1 LLLIYKKKQTN
12 IMIISDLV
20 RQELAGE
27 VKAFELTEAL
37 TAYKIALGAGLTVQE
52 ASKFAE
58 AVYKEA
64 LGLDLVTERAFS
76 LVKGI
81 DSRTRQITYT
91 VTVDGKSTSSNSLIQ
106 LFRTTEGLTIM
117 AAKRLVDGI
126 SAQNP
131 YQKSGLTRVQAE
143 ELTARIKEA
152 GGSVGYFETGK

>member
-1 LLLIYKKKQTN
+1 
-12 IMIISDLV
+12 MIISDLV

-27 VKAFELTEAL
+27 VKMFELTEAL
-37 TAYKIALGAGLTVQE
+37 TAYKIALGAGLTVEE

-81 DSRTRQITYT
+81 DSKTRQITYT
-91 VTVDGKSTSSNSLIQ
+91 VTVDGQSASSNSLIQ

-131 YQKSGLTRVQAE
+131 YQKAGLTREQAE
-143 ELTARIKEA
+143 ELTTRIKAA
-152 GGSVGYFETGK
+152 GGSVKYFETGK

>member
-1 LLLIYKKKQTN
+1 
-12 IMIISDLV
+12 MIISDLV

-37 TAYKIALGAGLTVQE
+37 AAYKIALGAGLTVQE

-64 LGLDLVTERAFS
+64 LGLDIVTERVFS

-81 DSRTRQITYT
+81 DSNTRRITYT
-91 VTVDGKSTSSNSLIQ
+91 VTVDGKSSSSNSLIQ

-131 YQKSGLTRVQAE
+131 YTKTGLTRVQAE
-143 ELTARIKEA
+143 ELAARIKEA

>member
-1 LLLIYKKKQTN
+1 
-12 IMIISDLV
+12 MIISDLV

-27 VKAFELTEAL
+27 IKMFELTEAL
-37 TAYKIALGAGLTVQE
+37 AAYKIALGAGLTVQE

-64 LGLDLVTERAFS
+64 LGLDLVTERVFS

-81 DSRTRQITYT
+81 DSNTRRITYT

-117 AAKRLVDGI
+117 AAKRLVDGLTP
-126 SAQNP
+126 QNP
-131 YQKSGLTRVQAE
+131 YTKTGLTRVQAE
-143 ELTARIKEA
+143 ELAQRIKDA
-152 GGSVGYFETGK
+152 GGSVSYFESGGK

>member
-1 LLLIYKKKQTN
+1 
-12 IMIISDLV
+12 MIISDLV

-37 TAYKIALGAGLTVQE
+37 AAYKIALGAGLTVQE

-64 LGLDLVTERAFS
+64 VGLDLVTERVFS
-76 LVKGI
+76 IVKGI
-81 DSRTRQITYT
+81 DSKTRQVTYT

-131 YQKSGLTRVQAE
+131 YLKTGLTRVQAE
-143 ELTARIKEA
+143 ELANRIREA
-152 GGSVGYFETGK
+152 GGSVTYFQSK